1 MGKSVNP
8 LEFTDVRLPR
18 DVQVRRV
25 NAVMQHELTPLQRD
39 IVVRVMRGE
48 PQAAI
53 AADRGVSRSTVSR
66 TYKRGIARLQR
77 FLRY

>member
-1 MGKSVNP
+1 MAKGFNP
-8 LEFTDVRLPR
+8 LECSDVRLPR

-25 NAVMQHELTPLQRD
+25 NAVMEHELTPLQRD

-53 AADRGVSRSTVSR
+53 AADRGVSPSTISR
-66 TYKRGIARLQR
+66 TYKRGITRLQR